1 MKDAKKTHPQM
12 LNIPSPFTN
21 NGNPGGVMGSFPT
34 SPNSVNYSGN
44 AGTNQ
49 HLFYQNPMMRMIP
62 SQPQYNSPQ
71 QQQQSFINQQHIL
84 NQQKFLNQQ
93 LMAQKKQKFGN
104 KK

>member
-1 MKDAKKTHPQM
+1 M
-12 LNIPSPFTN
+12 LNVPSPFTN
-21 NGNPGGVMGSFPT
+21 NGTPGGIMGSFPT
-34 SPNSVNYSGN
+34 SPNAVNYSGN
-44 AGTNQ
+44 SGTNQ
-49 HLFYQNPMMRMIP
+49 HLFYQNQMMRFQN
-62 SQPQYNSPQ
+62 QPQYNSPQQ